1 MKNNKSIIVFIT
13 VLLFLGMFIGNYGNY
28 QLSAVPGSVYQAYSL
43 TDMQFSSIMT
53 APMFP
58 SIFLSIVIG
67 ILVDRFGISKMVSIC
82 FIVAAAGFVVRVFA
96 ADYMSM
102 FIAMAMTGVGCM
114 ILNANLA
121 KIVSALYPMEKVGT
135 VVGILMAGST
145 GSMAV
150 AYATT
155 ALFPTLELAFWTAAA
170 VSIAVA
176 VLWLLV
182 VREKHFTGSGA
193 MQAGETVP
201 VGKALGTCLK
211 SRNIWLA
218 GISLMFLL
226 GGATVISNFQ
236 VTALTGLKG
245 YSEAFAGTFGTVLMI
260 GSIIGSIFIPVLV
273 GKLGRKVPVMLLLCG
288 LIASACMVGIITLP
302 AAGIYVTSFLNGAL
316 RSGIIAVMMSLPV
329 MFPEIGPKYAGT
341 AGGLA
346 VTLELLGAVIIP
358 TYIIVPLGGGNV
370 SNYFYLGCG
379 CMVIASLICFVMAK
393 TCGVYAKNKN

>member
-1 MKNNKSIIVFIT
+1 M
-13 VLLFLGMFIGNYGNY
+13 
-28 QLSAVPGSVYQAYSL
+28 P
-43 TDMQFSSIMT
+43 
-53 APMFP
+53 P
-58 SIFLSIVIG
+58 
-67 ILVDRFGISKMVSIC
+67 
-82 FIVAAAGFVVRVFA
+82 
-96 ADYMSM
+96 
-102 FIAMAMTGVGCM
+102 
-114 ILNANLA
+114 
-121 KIVSALYPMEKVGT
+121 
-135 VVGILMAGST
+135 
-145 GSMAV
+145 
-150 AYATT
+150 T

-260 GSIIGSIFIPVLV
+260 GFHYWFHFYPGS
-273 GKLGRKVPVMLLLCG
+273 GRKAGTEGSGMLLLCG

-329 MFPEIGPKYAGT
+329 MFPEIGAQICRHCRRTGRDPGAFGSGDYSHLYYCSPGRRKR
-341 AGGLA
+341 
-346 VTLELLGAVIIP
+346 VQLLLSGMRMHGDRQP
-358 TYIIVPLGGGNV
+358 HLLCYG
-370 SNYFYLGCG
+370 
-379 CMVIASLICFVMAK
+379 
-393 TCGVYAKNKN
+393 

>member
-1 MKNNKSIIVFIT
+1 MKNRKNIVIFIT

-28 QLSAVPGSVYQAYSL
+28 QLSAVPGSVYQAYNL

-58 SIFLSIVIG
+58 SIFLSILIG
-67 ILVDRFGISKMVSIC
+67 ILVDRFGISKMVSLC
-82 FIVAAAGFVVRVFA
+82 FAVAAVGFVLRIFA
-96 ADYMSM
+96 ADYPSM
-102 FIAMAMTGVGCM
+102 FAAMALTGVGCM

-121 KIVSALYPMEKVGT
+121 KIVSALYPMNKVGT

-155 ALFPTLELAFWTAAA
+155 AMFPTLELAFWTAAI

-176 VLWLLV
+176 LLWLLA
-182 VREKHFTGSGA
+182 VREKHFAGSGEIA
-193 MQAGETVP
+193 AAETVP
-201 VGKALGTCLK
+201 VKEALVRCLK
-211 SRNIWLA
+211 SRNIWLE

-236 VTALTGLKG
+236 VSALTSLKG
-245 YSEAFAGTFGTVLMI
+245 YSEGFAGSFGTVLMA
-260 GSIIGSIFIPVLV
+260 GSLIGSIFIPVLA
-273 GKLGRKVPVMLLLCG
+273 GRLGRKVPVMLLICG
-288 LIASACMVGIITLP
+288 LAAAACTVGIIALP
-302 AAGIYVTSFLNGAL
+302 AGGIYVSSFLNGAL

-358 TYIIVPLGGGNV
+358 TYIIVPLGGAHIA
-370 SNYFYLGCG
+370 NYFYLGCG
-379 CMVIASLICFVMAK
+379 CMAAASILCFLMAK
-393 TCGVYAKNKN
+393 TCGVYSKK

>member
-1 MKNNKSIIVFIT
+1 MKNRKNILIFIT

-28 QLSAVPGSVYQAYSL
+28 QLSAVPGSVYQAYHL

-82 FIVAAAGFVVRVFA
+82 FAVAAAGFVIRVFA
-96 ADYMSM
+96 ADYTSM
-102 FIAMAMTGVGCM
+102 FIAMALTGVGCM

-155 ALFPTLELAFWTAAA
+155 ALFPSLEAAFWTAA
-170 VSIAVA
+170 VISIAVA
-176 VLWLLV
+176 VFWILG
-182 VREKHFTGSGA
+182 VREKHFSGNGSVP
-193 MQAGETVP
+193 AGEAVP
-201 VGKALGTCLK
+201 VKQALGTCLK

-236 VTALTGLKG
+236 VSALTTLKG
-245 YSEAFAGTFGTVLMI
+245 YSEGFAGTFGTVLMI
-260 GSIIGSIFIPVLV
+260 GSIIGSIFIPVLA
-273 GKLGRKVPVMLLLCG
+273 GKLGRKVPVMLLICG
-288 LIASACMVGIITLP
+288 LAAAACMVGIIELP
-302 AAGIYVTSFLNGAL
+302 AGGIYVTSFLNGVL

-358 TYIIVPLGGGNV
+358 TYIIVPLGGGSV
-370 SNYFYLGCG
+370 ANYFYLGCG
-379 CMVIASLICFVMAK
+379 CMVIAGIVCFVMAK
-393 TCGVYAKNKN
+393 TCGVYSEK

>member
-1 MKNNKSIIVFIT
+1 MKSKKNILIFIT

-28 QLSAVPGSVYQAYSL
+28 QLSAVPGSVYEAYSL

-82 FIVAAAGFVVRVFA
+82 FAAAAAGFVLRVFA
-96 ADYMSM
+96 TDYMSM
-102 FIAMAMTGVGCM
+102 FIAMALTGVGCM

-155 ALFPTLELAFWTAAA
+155 AMFPSLEMAFWTAAA
-170 VSIAVA
+170 ISIAVA
-176 VLWLLV
+176 VLWILV
-182 VREKHFTGSGA
+182 VREKHFSGNGSVP
-193 MQAGETVP
+193 AGEVVP
-201 VGKALGTCLK
+201 VKQALGTCLK

-236 VTALTGLKG
+236 VSALTTLKG
-245 YSEAFAGTFGTVLMI
+245 YSEGFAGTFGTVLMI

-273 GKLGRKVPVMLLLCG
+273 GKLGWKVPVMLLICG
-288 LIASACMVGIITLP
+288 LAAAACMVGIIALP
-302 AAGIYVTSFLNGAL
+302 AGGIYVTSFLNGAL

-329 MFPEIGPKYAGT
+329 MFPEIGPRYAGT

-346 VTLELLGAVIIP
+346 VTLELLGAVVIP
-358 TYIIVPLGGGNV
+358 TYIIVPLGGGNLT
-370 SNYFYLGCG
+370 NYFYLGAV
-379 CMVIASLICFVMAK
+379 CMVIASVICFLMAK
-393 TCGVYAKNKN
+393 TCGVYSKK

>member
-1 MKNNKSIIVFIT
+1 V
-13 VLLFLGMFIGNYGNY
+13 
-28 QLSAVPGSVYQAYSL
+28 
-43 TDMQFSSIMT
+43 
-53 APMFP
+53 
-58 SIFLSIVIG
+58 
-67 ILVDRFGISKMVSIC
+67 
-82 FIVAAAGFVVRVFA
+82 
-96 ADYMSM
+96 
-102 FIAMAMTGVGCM
+102 
-114 ILNANLA
+114 
-121 KIVSALYPMEKVGT
+121 
-135 VVGILMAGST
+135 
-145 GSMAV
+145 
-150 AYATT
+150 
-155 ALFPTLELAFWTAAA
+155 
-170 VSIAVA
+170 
-176 VLWLLV
+176 
-182 VREKHFTGSGA
+182 
-193 MQAGETVP
+193 TVP

>member
-1 MKNNKSIIVFIT
+1 MKSKKNILIFIT

-28 QLSAVPGSVYQAYSL
+28 QLSAVPGSVYEAYSL

-82 FIVAAAGFVVRVFA
+82 FAAAAAGFVLRVFA
-96 ADYMSM
+96 TDYMSM
-102 FIAMAMTGVGCM
+102 FIAMALTGVGCM

-155 ALFPTLELAFWTAAA
+155 AMFPSLEMAFWTAAII
-170 VSIAVA
+170 SIAVA
-176 VLWLLV
+176 VLWILV
-182 VREKHFTGSGA
+182 VRDKHFSGNGSVP
-193 MQAGETVP
+193 AGEVVP
-201 VGKALGTCLK
+201 VKQALGTCLK

-236 VTALTGLKG
+236 VSALTTLKG
-245 YSEAFAGTFGTVLMI
+245 YSEGFAGTFGTVLMI

-273 GKLGRKVPVMLLLCG
+273 GKLGRKVPVMLLICG
-288 LIASACMVGIITLP
+288 LAAAACMVGIIALP
-302 AAGIYVTSFLNGAL
+302 AGGIYVTSFLNGAL

-329 MFPEIGPKYAGT
+329 MFPEIGPRYAGT

-346 VTLELLGAVIIP
+346 VTLELLGAVVIP
-358 TYIIVPLGGGNV
+358 TYIIVPLGGGNLT
-370 SNYFYLGCG
+370 NYFYLGAV
-379 CMVIASLICFVMAK
+379 CMVIASVICFLMAK
-393 TCGVYAKNKN
+393 TCGVYSKK

>member
-1 MKNNKSIIVFIT
+1 MKSKKNILIFIT
-13 VLLFLGMFIGNYGNY
+13 VLLFQGMFIGNYGNY
-28 QLSAVPGSVYQAYSL
+28 QLSAVPGSVYEAYSL

-82 FIVAAAGFVVRVFA
+82 FAAAAAGFVLRVFA
-96 ADYMSM
+96 TDYMSM
-102 FIAMAMTGVGCM
+102 FIAMALTGVGCM

-155 ALFPTLELAFWTAAA
+155 AMFPSLEMAFWTAAA
-170 VSIAVA
+170 ISIAVA
-176 VLWLLV
+176 VLWILV
-182 VREKHFTGSGA
+182 VREKHFSGNGSVP
-193 MQAGETVP
+193 AGEVVP
-201 VGKALGTCLK
+201 VKQALGTCLK

-236 VTALTGLKG
+236 VSALTTLKG
-245 YSEAFAGTFGTVLMI
+245 YSEGFAGTFGTVLMI

-273 GKLGRKVPVMLLLCG
+273 GKLGWKVPVMLLICG
-288 LIASACMVGIITLP
+288 LAAAACMVGIIALP
-302 AAGIYVTSFLNGAL
+302 AGGIYVTSFLNGAL

-329 MFPEIGPKYAGT
+329 MFPEIGPRYAGT

-346 VTLELLGAVIIP
+346 VTLELLGAVVIP
-358 TYIIVPLGGGNV
+358 TYIIVPLGGGNLT
-370 SNYFYLGCG
+370 NYFYLGAV
-379 CMVIASLICFVMAK
+379 CMVIASVICFLMAK
-393 TCGVYAKNKN
+393 TCGVYSKK

>member
-1 MKNNKSIIVFIT
+1 MKSKKNILIFIT

-28 QLSAVPGSVYQAYSL
+28 QLSAVPGSVYEAYSL

-82 FIVAAAGFVVRVFA
+82 FAAAAAGFVLRVFA
-96 ADYMSM
+96 TDYMSM
-102 FIAMAMTGVGCM
+102 FIAMALTGVGCM

-155 ALFPTLELAFWTAAA
+155 AMFPSLEMAFWTAAA
-170 VSIAVA
+170 ISIAVA
-176 VLWLLV
+176 VLWILV
-182 VREKHFTGSGA
+182 VREKHFSGNGSVP
-193 MQAGETVP
+193 AGEVVP
-201 VGKALGTCLK
+201 VKQALGTCLK

-236 VTALTGLKG
+236 VSALTTLKG
-245 YSEAFAGTFGTVLMI
+245 YSEGFAGTFGTVLMI

-273 GKLGRKVPVMLLLCG
+273 GKLGRKVPVMLLICG
-288 LIASACMVGIITLP
+288 LAAAACMVGIIALP
-302 AAGIYVTSFLNGAL
+302 AGGIYVTSFLNGAL

-329 MFPEIGPKYAGT
+329 MFPEIGPRYAGT

-346 VTLELLGAVIIP
+346 VTLELLGAVVIP
-358 TYIIVPLGGGNV
+358 TYIIVPLGGGNLT
-370 SNYFYLGCG
+370 NYFYLGAV
-379 CMVIASLICFVMAK
+379 CMVIASVICFLMAK
-393 TCGVYAKNKN
+393 TCGVYSKK